1 MTEDLYREILEFHAE
16 HPQGSQQLEDY
27 DKAGNYQSPKTGN
40 DCSVRMKTENGLI
53 EQISAEVNGSA
64 LARACGS
71 IMVCSLRDVKLA
83 EARKTAF
90 EIQLFLDGKKTLDL
104 PGDLAVYRSILDYPD
119 RFDCALLPWRSL
131 LEAVGS

>member
-1 MTEDLYREILEFHAE
+1 VTEDLYREILEFHAE

-27 DKAGNYQSPKTGN
+27 DNVGNYQSLKTGN
-40 DCSVRMKTENGLI
+40 NCSVRMKTKNGVI
-53 EQISAEVNGSA
+53 EQISVEVNGSA

-71 IMVCSLRDVKLA
+71 IMACSLKDVKLA

-90 EIQLFLDGKKTLDL
+90 EILSFLDGKKTLDL
-104 PGDLAVYRSILDYPD
+104 PGDLSVYRSIIDYPE
-119 RFDCALLPWRSL
+119 RFDCALLAWRSL

>member
-1 MTEDLYREILEFHAE
+1 
-16 HPQGSQQLEDY
+16 
-27 DKAGNYQSPKTGN
+27 
-40 DCSVRMKTENGLI
+40 MKTEHGLI
-53 EQISAEVNGSA
+53 ERISVEVNGSA

-71 IMVCSLRDVKLA
+71 IMVCSLKDVKLA

-104 PGDLAVYRSILDYPD
+104 PGDLAVYRSILDYPE

>member
-1 MTEDLYREILEFHAE
+1 MEFHAE
-16 HPQGSQQLEDY
+16 HPQGSQQLVDY
-27 DKAGNYQSPKTGN
+27 DSEGSYQSPKTGN
-40 DCSVRMKTENGLI
+40 DCSVRMKTQKGVI
-53 EQISAEVNGSA
+53 VQISVGVNGSA
-64 LARACGS
+64 LARACAS
-71 IMVCSLRDVKLA
+71 IMACSLKDVKLA

-104 PGDLAVYRSILDYPD
+104 PGDLAVYRSILDYPE

>member
-27 DKAGNYQSPKTGN
+27 DNVGNYQSLKTGN
-40 DCSVRMKTENGLI
+40 NCSVRMKTEHGLI
-53 EQISAEVNGSA
+53 ERISVEVNGSA

-90 EIQLFLDGKKTLDL
+90 EILSFLDGKKTLDL
-104 PGDLAVYRSILDYPD
+104 PGDLSVYRSIIDYPE
-119 RFDCALLPWRSL
+119 RFDCALLAWRSL

>member
-27 DKAGNYQSPKTGN
+27 DNVGNYQSLKTGN
-40 DCSVRMKTENGLI
+40 NCSVRMKTEHGLI
-53 EQISAEVNGSA
+53 ERISVEVNGSA

-104 PGDLAVYRSILDYPD
+104 PRDLAVYRSILDYPE